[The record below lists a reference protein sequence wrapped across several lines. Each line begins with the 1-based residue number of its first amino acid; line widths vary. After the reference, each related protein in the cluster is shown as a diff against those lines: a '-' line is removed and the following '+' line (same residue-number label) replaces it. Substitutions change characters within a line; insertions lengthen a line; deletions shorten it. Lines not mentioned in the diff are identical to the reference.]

1 MRLLKRIL
9 QIIII
14 SSSSLWDVVPLANKR
29 FPMLHYFCICL
40 LIFHPLFFLLI
51 LATLFWAFEYHTMA
65 MNLLRYQRHFS
76 SSLPFLSFS
85 LYTY

>member
-1 MRLLKRIL
+1 MRYPISEALLRSNHLYSLFSKKQISPISYMRLLKRIL

-40 LIFHPLFFLLI
+40 LSFHLFF
-51 LATLFWAFEYHTMA
+51 FFY
-65 MNLLRYQRHFS
+65 
-76 SSLPFLSFS
+76 
-85 LYTY
+85 